1 MTTVATFDI
10 VPMFE
15 YTYGNRR
22 PSLRTRAENGIVES
36 RQINERAHR
45 LFRLVW
51 KDEPAQTLGKL
62 RYLYDLTLGGV
73 GLVGYT
79 PKDEV
84 TAIEA
89 QFVSPILVTRQD
101 SVASASFEVELEEVF

>member
-10 VPMFE
+10 SPGFE
-15 YTYGNRR
+15 YTYSNRR
-22 PSLRTRAENGIVES
+22 PSLRSRAEDGIIES

-51 KDEPAQTLGKL
+51 RDEPSQTLGKL
-62 RYLYDLTLGGV
+62 RYIYDLTRGGV
-73 GLVGYT
+73 GLVSYT

-101 SVASASFEVELEEVF
+101 SAVSASFEVELEEVF

>member
-10 VPMFE
+10 SPHFE
-15 YTYGNRR
+15 YVYSNRR
-22 PSLRTRAENGIVES
+22 PGLSTKASQGVIETRE
-36 RQINERAHR
+36 INQRPHR

-51 KDEPAQTLGKL
+51 RDEPSQTLGKL
-62 RYLYDLTLGGV
+62 RYIHDLTLGGV
-73 GLVGYT
+73 GLVSYT

-84 TAIEA
+84 SAIEA